1 MDQNGYVPPTSRP
14 QRTEPSLGCRS
25 CFLFSQCGGTYAPG
39 IFDCL
44 AFCCNKPGT
53 CTFVCP
59 KSDRFLEVVRDT
71 GGLVLNEKW
80 DIRQRNIKLPS
91 YLPCIQHGSSR
102 MQRLELRLVVL
113 PTCEVTR
120 RRAKPCESP
129 TDLRAAFKLRHDAR
143 VILAT
148 IDEDRELENFW
159 RVKAVR
165 SLAERLAGLDVEHIV
180 APNFSLPLEIPRFDN
195 IANIRRSL
203 ICAEE
208 FSRAGMSVIPYV
220 AGVTE
225 HDWTFWEGFLRE
237 HKEIK
242 IVAKEFQ
249 TGASNN
255 QVADWH
261 VGHLLR
267 LQDRVKR
274 GLHIVA
280 VGGRRHLK
288 KLVEF
293 SGISVMDSNPFMK
306 TCHRFALTASGGW
319 EEYPTA
325 PNEPLDKLLLTNILQ
340 YEELIEAAIREVMEP
355 KPKGRAKAVSTRSSA
370 GVPASSPIAAAS
382 KVGVAQHG
390 HST

>member
-1 MDQNGYVPPTSRP
+1 MHQKGYVPPTSRP
-14 QRTEPSLGCRS
+14 QRTEPSLGCRN

-39 IFDCL
+39 VFDCL
-44 AFCCNKPGT
+44 AFCCNKPST

-59 KSDRFLEVVRDT
+59 KSDRFVEVVRDT
-71 GGLVLNEKW
+71 GGLALNQKW
-80 DIRQRNIKLPS
+80 DIRQRDTGLPH

-102 MQRLELRLVVL
+102 MRRLNFPLVVV

-120 RRAKPCESP
+120 RQAKPCESP
-129 TDLRAAFKLRHDAR
+129 ADLRAAFKLRRDAR
-143 VILAT
+143 IILVT

-165 SLAERLAGLDVEHIV
+165 SLAERLAGLNVEHIV

-203 ICAEE
+203 LCAEE

-225 HDWTFWEGFLRE
+225 HDWNFWEGFLRE
-237 HKEIK
+237 HVEIK

-261 VGHLLR
+261 IGHLLR

-280 VGGRRHLK
+280 VGGRRHLRN
-288 KLVEF
+288 LIEF

-306 TCHRFALTASGGW
+306 TCHRFALAASGVW

-325 PNEPLDKLLLTNILQ
+325 LNEPLDNLLLTNILR
-340 YEELIEAAIREVMEP
+340 YTELVETAIRDAV
-355 KPKGRAKAVSTRSSA
+355 KVQHKIRAKSMSAHSSA
-370 GVPASSPIAAAS
+370 DVTASSPIAAAT
-382 KVGVAQHG
+382 KVGIAQHG
-390 HST
+390 QST